1 MLNVRQNMCLV
12 QAETVQVGSAFQGN
26 LMNREK
32 LESDKSLFFSAFRI
46 YDRDKIR
53 ALCKM
58 M

>member
-1 MLNVRQNMCLV
+1 MCLV